1 MKIKLIVDDSKMAL
15 KFRID
20 KGVFSPISNYNGKQI
35 SVKGDTLE
43 ISGGINKN
51 VKVDLS
57 KYTKDIDIHLCSF
70 KSMNKGRVFA
80 IVVESGQKIDV
91 Y

>member
-1 MKIKLIVDDSKMAL
+1 MKLKLIIHDSKMAL

-20 KGVFSPISNYNGKQI
+20 EGVYSPVSNYQGKQI
-35 SVKGDTLE
+35 SIKGDTLE

-51 VKVDLS
+51 VTVDLS
-57 KYTKDIDIHLCSF
+57 KYSYDIDIHLCGF

-80 IVVESGQKIDV
+80 IVVESGLE
-91 Y
+91 